1 MGMSKQTTFTLTF
14 LVGLSVLVPGS
25 AGYLSAK
32 MDAVQRAY
40 RDLVSLESR
49 FREEQLLAPVQE
61 EPQIQTIAVPAMPCE
76 IPPLSQPKRKRAPA
90 PPALIPVPVEALP
103 AETLP
108 GAPGPTEGLRIEPL
122 PDEPGPDEPDE
133 GTVGDRRPF
142 TEHGDEAGRRGR
154 TRGRTSGRTRVRARG
169 RAAGTP
175 GPDRHLRAE
184 HGRGGGSAPVG
195 AAPEDPLGDRPP
207 RVRSDRG
214 LPRVRSDRGLPRVRS
229 DRGLPRVRS
238 GRGAG
243 ELTVQVTPD
252 QALGLGH
259 DLRGPVGIA
268 PEGELEHRVPGLDRH
283 QDGQVELLAVGQA
296 VLTRGAARAAC
307 PAITALLSATRR
319 RAG

>member
-108 GAPGPTEGLRIEPL
+108 GAPEPAEGLRIEPL
-122 PDEPGPDEPDE
+122 PDEPGPDEPGE
-133 GTVGDRRPF
+133 GRIGDRRPF
-142 TEHGDEAGRRGR
+142 AEHGGEAGRQVGR
-154 TRGRTSGRTRVRARG
+154 EAGREAGR
-169 RAAGTP
+169 P
-175 GPDRHLRAE
+175 GPGDQIVISERSMVEEEAPLPSVPLRRIPS
-184 HGRGGGSAPVG
+184 GTGYPGS
-195 AAPEDPLGDRPP
+195 
-207 RVRSDRG
+207 
-214 LPRVRSDRGLPRVRS
+214 
-229 DRGLPRVRS
+229 
-238 GRGAG
+238 
-243 ELTVQVTPD
+243 D
-252 QALGLGH
+252 QAEAYPGS
-259 DLRGPVGIA
+259 DQAEA
-268 PEGELEHRVPGLDRH
+268 P
-283 QDGQVELLAVGQA
+283 AN
-296 VLTRGAARAAC
+296 
-307 PAITALLSATRR
+307 
-319 RAG
+319 

>member
-108 GAPGPTEGLRIEPL
+108 GAPGPAEGLRIEPL

-142 TEHGDEAGRRGR
+142 TEHGDEAGRQVGR
-154 TRGRTSGRTRVRARG
+154 EVGRQVGREVGRQVGREVGRPEPRDQIVISERSMVEEEAPLPSVPLRRIPSGTG
-169 RAAGTP
+169 HP
-175 GPDRHLRAE
+175 GFDQTEAYP
-184 HGRGGGSAPVG
+184 G
-195 AAPEDPLGDRPP
+195 
-207 RVRSDRG
+207 SDRTEAYPG
-214 LPRVRSDRGLPRVRS
+214 S
-229 DRGLPRVRS
+229 
-238 GRGAG
+238 
-243 ELTVQVTPD
+243 D
-252 QALGLGH
+252 QAE
-259 DLRGPVGIA
+259 A
-268 PEGELEHRVPGLDRH
+268 P
-283 QDGQVELLAVGQA
+283 AN
-296 VLTRGAARAAC
+296 
-307 PAITALLSATRR
+307 
-319 RAG
+319 

>member
-1 MGMSKQTTFTLTF
+1 MSKQTTFTLTF

-108 GAPGPTEGLRIEPL
+108 GAPGPAEGLRIEPL

-142 TEHGDEAGRRGR
+142 TEHGDEAGRQVGR
-154 TRGRTSGRTRVRARG
+154 EVGRQVGREVGRPEPRDQIVISERSMVEEEAPLPSVPLRRIPSGTG
-169 RAAGTP
+169 HP
-175 GPDRHLRAE
+175 G
-184 HGRGGGSAPVG
+184 
-195 AAPEDPLGDRPP
+195 
-207 RVRSDRG
+207 SDRTEAYPG
-214 LPRVRSDRGLPRVRS
+214 S
-229 DRGLPRVRS
+229 
-238 GRGAG
+238 
-243 ELTVQVTPD
+243 D
-252 QALGLGH
+252 QAE
-259 DLRGPVGIA
+259 A
-268 PEGELEHRVPGLDRH
+268 P
-283 QDGQVELLAVGQA
+283 AN
-296 VLTRGAARAAC
+296 
-307 PAITALLSATRR
+307 
-319 RAG
+319 